1 MRKEQSRGITI
12 PDFEIQYKA
21 ILIKTKTDIQVVE
34 QDRESILFIYLS
46 ESTSKGAADKAGR
59 GKSRLPAKHG
69 A

>member
-34 QDRESILFIYLS
+34 QDREPRNKSTLS
-46 ESTSKGAADKAGR
+46 GQLINNKG
-59 GKSRLPAKHG
+59 GKNIH
-69 A
+69 